1 MKFVIS
7 FLSMLLIVTNSVL
20 LLFQY
25 HVYSSTLEEDGASFY
40 YEQEIELK
48 LKSNKI
54 IVKQHFN
61 NLPKEPMT
69 ILWPISSENRS
80 CDLSMGESCQRLSE
94 DLTVFKEGE
103 ASQQSI
109 SYELPFTETFQDG
122 NLLSGF
128 LAKIENGESSYST
141 LHVTDELKRGGM
153 WVSGLPIIGS
163 ASLNLIDYSL
173 SYGPGDI
180 SELYWQK
187 DVLPVKY
194 EDDYFTIYSQKDLSK
209 EFITQLQELHIPNK
223 EHVSVLMENNK
234 KDINASR
241 IAFIDSED
249 IATVH
254 RELIVKNVLLKYGMD
269 SSNLLLAEVI
279 SSYLVN
285 HPIGSEKAVWMYET
299 LNNYFTS
306 EQLADWNSKV
316 NRNRK
321 LDAEKLDKL
330 LSNTIGLKTYY
341 FTLNLQAGKE
351 YFPLLFEDS
360 RTVYINE
367 LQQEDMKVLFKDGKV
382 LFGAEPLLEVLGYT
396 FKETEKGL
404 YVQNDTRAFRFPIH
418 EPFYVLNKKR
428 FDAMSEPFE
437 KIGSDYYI
445 EEAWMIRLFLVDIEK
460 QDKRINITQSALF

>member
-1 MKFVIS
+1 MKFILS

-25 HVYSSTLEEDGASFY
+25 HVYSSSLEEDGTSFY
-40 YEQEIELK
+40 YKQEIELK
-48 LKSNKI
+48 LKNNKI

-61 NLPKEPMT
+61 NLPKEQT
-69 ILWPISSENRS
+69 KILWPISSENRS
-80 CDLSMGESCQRLSE
+80 CDLSISESCERLSE

-109 SYELPFTETFQDG
+109 SYELPLAEAFQDG
-122 NLLSGF
+122 YLLTGF
-128 LAKIENGESSYST
+128 LTKIENGEVSYTT
-141 LHVTDELKRGGM
+141 LHITDELKRGGM
-153 WVSGLPIIGS
+153 WVSGLPKIGS

-180 SELYWQK
+180 TDLYWQK

-194 EDDYFTIYSQKDLSK
+194 EDEYFTIYSQKDISK
-209 EFITQLQELHIPNK
+209 EFITNLKELHLPNS
-223 EHVSVLMENNK
+223 EHISVLMENNK
-234 KDINASR
+234 NDIKASR
-241 IAFIDSED
+241 IAFINSDD
-249 IATVH
+249 ITTLQ

-306 EQLADWNSKV
+306 DQLADWNSKV
-316 NRNRK
+316 NRTRK
-321 LDAEKLDKL
+321 LDAVKLDKL
-330 LSNTIGLKTYY
+330 LSNTIKLKTSY
-341 FTLNLQAGKE
+341 FSSNLQEGKE
-351 YFPLLFEDS
+351 YFPLLFEDN

-382 LFGAEPLLEVLGYT
+382 LFGAKPLLDVLGYT
-396 FKETEKGL
+396 LKETEKGL
-404 YVQNDTRAFRFPIH
+404 YIQNDTRAFRFPIH

-428 FDAMSEPFE
+428 YDAMSEPFE

-460 QDKRINITQSALF
+460 QDNRINITQSAVF